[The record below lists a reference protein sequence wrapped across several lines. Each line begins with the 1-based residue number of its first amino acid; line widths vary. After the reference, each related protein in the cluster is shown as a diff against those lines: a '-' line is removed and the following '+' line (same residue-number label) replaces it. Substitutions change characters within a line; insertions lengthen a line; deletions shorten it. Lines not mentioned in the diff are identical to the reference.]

1 MKIRDQAYSYYTMSE
16 ELPTWVFIFLLID
29 SSDASQISHSPL
41 NFIYIIAVQ
50 AVKTVIPQT
59 ETLDILSLCCVF

>member
-41 NFIYIIAVQ
+41 NFIYIITVQ
-50 AVKTVIPQT
+50 AVKTVI
-59 ETLDILSLCCVF
+59 S